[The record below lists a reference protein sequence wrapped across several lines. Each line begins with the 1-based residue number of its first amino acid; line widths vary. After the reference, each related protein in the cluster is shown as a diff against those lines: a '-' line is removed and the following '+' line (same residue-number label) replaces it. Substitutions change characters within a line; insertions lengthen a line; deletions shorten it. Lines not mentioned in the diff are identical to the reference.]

1 MWGGNVPDGP
11 LEAREPVEIGE
22 CLQCGGEVYD
32 NEEAYE
38 SCLGLVHDECMGD
51 YILDKIGTYVVAM
64 EFGYQK
70 RNAAL

>member
-1 MWGGNVPDGP
+1 MREYPERS
-11 LEAREPVEIGE
+11 LEPREPVEIGE

-38 SCLGLVHDECMGD
+38 SCLGVVHGDCMAD
-51 YILDKIGTYVVAM
+51 YIIDHIGTYVVAM